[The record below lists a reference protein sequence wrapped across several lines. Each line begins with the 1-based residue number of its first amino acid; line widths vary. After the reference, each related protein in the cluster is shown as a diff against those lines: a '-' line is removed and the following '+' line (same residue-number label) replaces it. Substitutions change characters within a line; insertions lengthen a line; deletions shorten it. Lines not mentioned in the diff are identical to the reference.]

1 METGKAI
8 FNLLQNDAT
17 LGAIIGDRIYPELA
31 QQDQDAPFVVYTV
44 TDTTP
49 AGTKTSSSTID
60 VSEVDIYC
68 ISKDYEQCM
77 DIGIAVRNALDR
89 NGGSLSGVEV
99 QSIDFLSSDVDFD
112 TDQRAYILDQN
123 YNVRVMRVG
132 QAPDI
137 TMGTTTSVI
146 TVKEVDGAPSG
157 LVTTLI
163 VSDGTLTIDGDEA
176 TITTGGGGA
185 STQYHDRYSTAAETE
200 RSGATANVEL
210 YYTARPD
217 GDGLA
222 ESATSDAGVTDTIN
236 RTLYYSTKYR
246 ADADTA
252 GDWTAYTTQPADDAT
267 YATARAAILVGLN
280 DTDATAETRGT
291 LPLSLKIV
299 RTTTAPSTDL
309 LLDTYPGSAAAY
321 SVRKLA
327 KDFSGYSMRVR
338 RSSDEATQ
346 DIGFDSNGDL
356 DTAAIATFVGDA
368 FGYVTRWYDQS
379 GNAND
384 ATQNTSA
391 DQPMIYDRAAAAV
404 ILENGKPAVQFDGVS
419 NKILS
424 PDLGLSST
432 DFCIAAT
439 CKILGSQDTLY
450 SLGYSYPTNGMLY
463 RTQNSGTNTIMF
475 FDGPSETS
483 VSTTLNASSQTLH
496 FINFNGGSFDVYGNG
511 ANKASATSVYALGD
525 DILHLG
531 VNSGNNSY
539 FLSGTLQEF
548 IIYDVEQSTNRTGIE
563 TNINTEFS
571 IYT

>member
-89 NGGSLSGVEV
+89 NGGSLSGGEV

-176 TITTGGGGA
+176 TITTGGGGS

-222 ESATSDAGVTDTIN
+222 ESATSDAGVTDTIH

-309 LLDTYPGSAAAY
+309 LLDTYTGAAAAY

-327 KDFSGYSMRVR
+327 KEFSGYSMRVR

-368 FGYVTRWYDQS
+368 FGYISRWYDQS
-379 GNAND
+379 GNGND

-391 DQPMIYDRAAAAV
+391 DQPMIYDRATAAV
-404 ILENGKPAVQFDGVS
+404 ILENGKPAIDFQNDLLATSGNITLSDGAYFSV
-419 NKILS
+419 
-424 PDLGLSST
+424 
-432 DFCIAAT
+432 AV
-439 CKILGSQDTLY
+439 
-450 SLGYSYPTNGMLY
+450 
-463 RTQNSGTNTIMF
+463 GTT
-475 FDGPSETS
+475 
-483 VSTTLNASSQTLH
+483 
-496 FINFNGGSFDVYGNG
+496 NGGSNNVMLSSDGTPRVGQFVR
-511 ANKASATSVYALGD
+511 ASAANTMQSIGFTSGGT
-525 DILHLG
+525 ILKAYVDG
-531 VNSGNNSY
+531 T
-539 FLSGTLQEF
+539 SGTGKSLTNRTDAAPLYVGARNSIISDAHNGYMQEV
-548 IIYDVEQSTNRTGIE
+548 IHYASDQSSNRTGIE
-563 TNINTEFS
+563 TDVNTYFS